1 MKAIRT
7 RLILS
12 AALLAIL
19 FSAASRAADTAI
31 ISQEALQAKVQYCET
46 CHGLSGQGSRGS
58 SPIPRLA
65 GQQTVYIENQLKAF
79 AERRR
84 DNESMHD
91 VSHVLSP
98 EMRTAL
104 AKHFRD
110 LNPNPLGDAPGALV
124 VSGKKIYDE
133 GVPDAKVV
141 RCTLCHGPTAQGD
154 GFIPRL
160 AGQLNDYI
168 ANKLG
173 NWSKQRGLNPAQRDA
188 SSIMEPIVHGL
199 TKSQIEA
206 VAAYLSSL
214 K

>member
-1 MKAIRT
+1 M
-7 RLILS
+7 
-12 AALLAIL
+12 
-19 FSAASRAADTAI
+19 
-31 ISQEALQAKVQYCET
+31 
-46 CHGLSGQGSRGS
+46 
-58 SPIPRLA
+58 
-65 GQQTVYIENQLKAF
+65 YIENQLKAF

-91 VSHVLSP
+91 VSHVLSTA
-98 EMRTAL
+98 MRTAL

-110 LNPNPLGDAPGALV
+110 LNPNPLGDAPRALV
-124 VSGKKIYDE
+124 VAGKKIYDE

-168 ANKLG
+168 VNKLG
-173 NWSKQRGLNPAQRDA
+173 NWSKQRGLNPAKRDA

-214 K
+214 E